1 MAGPSNK
8 NLTENNETIKNDP
21 IIKTYR
27 AQVQKK
33 GYVQHDQAD
42 GFWTETGILNPV
54 KKMATGEMKT
64 FKRRKRRIKD
74 DCGIH

>member
-1 MAGPSNK
+1 M
-8 NLTENNETIKNDP
+8 TENNETIKNDP

-42 GFWTETGILNPV
+42 GFWAETGILNPV

-64 FKRRKRRIKD
+64 LKDAKEELKTIAASIKID
-74 DCGIH
+74 KT